1 MIAQE
6 KAAAQAADSSQ
17 KITDNIAALLAA
29 TEKSQVSGGSVVSG
43 DSAVGNAIAQKALT
57 RVGYY
62 QSGVNIGSNNTKSL
76 ASKGVSVS
84 RNNMQAGDIILF
96 SSNGSTSGIHHVG
109 IYIGGGNM
117 VHAPQTGK
125 PVQVADLG
133 YSYWQKEWY
142 DVRRLY

>member
-1 MIAQE
+1 MYVWGGCHSMSEIANPNHT
-6 KAAAQAADSSQ
+6 AFDC
-17 KITDNIAALLAA
+17 
-29 TEKSQVSGGSVVSG
+29 SGLVNW
-43 DSAVGNAIAQKALT
+43 A
-57 RVGYY
+57 YY

-96 SSNGSTSGIHHVG
+96 SSNGSTSGIHPVG

-125 PVQVADLG
+125 PVQVADRG

>member
-43 DSAVGNAIAQKALT
+43 DSAVGNTIAQKALT
-57 RVGYY
+57 RVGYMYVWGGCHSMSEIANPNHTAFDCSGLVNWAYY

-76 ASKGVSVS
+76 ASKGVSIQLDE
-84 RNNMQAGDIILF
+84 QACSSFLSHIYEIHKLISLF
-96 SSNGSTSGIHHVG
+96 
-109 IYIGGGNM
+109 
-117 VHAPQTGK
+117 P
-125 PVQVADLG
+125 
-133 YSYWQKEWY
+133 
-142 DVRRLY
+142 